1 MASPDGVGVHATS
14 CWGRG
19 EWAFFSQLLSQP
31 SSLCPIKITTKY
43 SQSGH
48 SSKTLKIFLCG
59 GVDGGEAEGRWEE
72 EMAGEVGGEAVVGI

>member
-1 MASPDGVGVHATS
+1 MLHLPG
-14 CWGRG
+14 G
-19 EWAFFSQLLSQP
+19 EGNGLFFSQLLSQP

-59 GVDGGEAEGRWEE
+59 GVDGGGGGRR
-72 EMAGEVGGEAVVGI
+72 EVGGETVVGI